1 MQIFIKVVAM
11 MRVRSFIVPKGA
23 QARGQMGLIFR
34 SVHNEAVNLSDTV
47 KPAVGFI
54 GLGTMFSAI
63 RSK

>member
-1 MQIFIKVVAM
+1 M